1 MNYIDCIWIKDIS
14 KKIYIVCTCQ
24 KDIEKSPSGKKFL
37 SSPWNN
43 IEKYWEILWKVYL
56 VKNVYCQS
64 EKREN
69 SNHIPF
75 SKCLFFSILSLIL
88 NDIYFEACFEK
99 YYEDVPC
106 CFDLVFNY
114 CFWKIFS
121 SIDILWSQYCTKSN
135 NRWLF
140 VT

>member
-1 MNYIDCIWIKDIS
+1 MS

-75 SKCLFFSILSLIL
+75 SKCLFSASCLSYWMTYILKHVLKSTTKTFLVVLTWFSIIVFGK
-88 NDIYFEACFEK
+88 YFPALTFFGVNIAQNQTTA
-99 YYEDVPC
+99 D
-106 CFDLVFNY
+106 FFA
-114 CFWKIFS
+114 
-121 SIDILWSQYCTKSN
+121 T
-135 NRWLF
+135 
-140 VT
+140 